1 MPPAPVRSP
10 QQLYESSYGTTMN
23 GLPLEMVVAAGP
35 YTLDDDLSY
44 RPLEELLV
52 ACASLR
58 PDVIILVRFGVG
70 PSPVS
75 T

>member
-1 MPPAPVRSP
+1 
-10 QQLYESSYGTTMN
+10 MN